1 MSTSRLG
8 RARTQSL
15 CGTARGIASRQSV
28 SEQRGVKRRPCRHAA
43 IWSCQ
48 KSEICSRRMALHRA
62 LPHAR

>member
-15 CGTARGIASRQSV
+15 CGTARGIASQKTA
-28 SEQRGVKRRPCRHAA
+28 SEQRGGKRRPCRHAA

-48 KSEICSRRMALHRA
+48 AGVELSHRMALHRA
-62 LPHAR
+62 APHRR